1 MSRKGLVVSAG
12 LVAAGAVAL
21 TGCQTQSPIQT
32 QFSYQP
38 ADGVAVSLGDV
49 QVRDLL
55 VVASAKDQPGALSG
69 AVVNNGDSDVKV
81 SFATAS
87 GAQAEVTVPAHDSAK
102 LADAAN
108 VTSLPSVTANPGS
121 LIEMEVSTPSGGAQQ
136 VKVPVLLPQGYYATI
151 TPSATST
158 STPSVTD
165 SLPVPSPSAT
175 SSATSSAP

>member
-21 TGCQTQSPIQT
+21 SGCQTQSPIQT

-38 ADGVAVSLGDV
+38 ADGVAVNLGDV

-69 AVVNNGDSDVKV
+69 EVVNNGGSDVKV

-87 GAQAEVTVPAHDSAK
+87 GGQAQADVPAHDAVK
-102 LADAAN
+102 LTDA
-108 VTSLPSVTANPGS
+108 TTTLPKVASDPGG
-121 LIEMEVSTPSGGAQQ
+121 LVDIEVSTASGGAQT
-136 VKVPVLLPQGYYATI
+136 VKVPVLLPDGYYSTV
-151 TPSATST
+151 TPSETST
-158 STPSVTD
+158 ATPSVTD

-175 SSATSSAP
+175 STASAS